1 MSTAASPA
9 KLVVRGLSKEFVS
22 TSGTVLPVLGSID
35 LEIKSGEFLCIVGAS
50 GCGKTTLIRIIDGL
64 MPASTGQVLLDGTPV
79 ATPGA
84 DRGFVFQQDSLF
96 PWRTVLDNVAFG
108 LEAQNKPRAASLQTA
123 RELIELVGLRGYE
136 RHYPHELSGGMR
148 QRVNLARAL
157 AIDPEILLMDEPFA
171 ALDAL
176 TREVMQRE
184 LLRIWEKRRKT
195 VVFITH
201 QIDEAAYLADR
212 VVALGG
218 RPGVIKEE
226 LVIPFPRP
234 RDLAIKRHPDFLACT
249 QRLWEMIHGEV
260 GLA

>member
-1 MSTAASPA
+1 VKVTVDQP
-9 KLVVRGLSKEFVS
+9 KVVVRGLSKEFVATTGS
-22 TSGTVLPVLGSID
+22 RLAVLGSID
-35 LEIKSGEFLCIVGAS
+35 LDIKAGEFICIVGSS
-50 GCGKTTLIRIIDGL
+50 GCGKTTFIRILDGL
-64 MPASTGQVLLDGTPV
+64 MAASSGEVLLDGNPV
-79 ATPGA
+79 TGPGP

-96 PWRTVLDNVAFG
+96 PWRTVLDNVLFG
-108 LEAQNKPRAASLQTA
+108 LEAQGKPRPQAVQSA
-123 RELIELVGLRGYE
+123 RELVELVGLRGYE
-136 RHYPHELSGGMR
+136 THYPHELSGGMR

-218 RPGVIKEE
+218 RPGVIKDE

-234 RDLAIKRHPDFLACT
+234 RDLAIKRDPAFLACT